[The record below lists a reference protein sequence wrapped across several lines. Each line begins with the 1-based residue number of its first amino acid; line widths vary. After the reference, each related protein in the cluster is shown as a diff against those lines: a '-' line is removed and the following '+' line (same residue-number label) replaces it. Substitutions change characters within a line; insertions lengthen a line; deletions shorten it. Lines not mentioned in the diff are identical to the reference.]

1 MSRSRLPHSSAVSS
15 RSLQELAG
23 RVAEELRDVDALHLA
38 LLNGHAL
45 PGAGTGIAEEI
56 GEEVVEEAPAASKTP
71 HSLLGDVDLTEVLD
85 LLGSVR
91 ACVNS

>member
-1 MSRSRLPHSSAVSS
+1 M
-15 RSLQELAG
+15 QELAG

-38 LLNGHAL
+38 LLNRHAL
-45 PGAGTGIAEEI
+45 PDAGTGIAEEI
-56 GEEVVEEAPAASKTP
+56 GEEVVEEAPGLQDAAFA
-71 HSLLGDVDLTEVLD
+71 LGDVDLTEVLD

>member
-1 MSRSRLPHSSAVSS
+1 M
-15 RSLQELAG
+15 QELAG

-56 GEEVVEEAPAASKTP
+56 GEVEGLRRHSKTP